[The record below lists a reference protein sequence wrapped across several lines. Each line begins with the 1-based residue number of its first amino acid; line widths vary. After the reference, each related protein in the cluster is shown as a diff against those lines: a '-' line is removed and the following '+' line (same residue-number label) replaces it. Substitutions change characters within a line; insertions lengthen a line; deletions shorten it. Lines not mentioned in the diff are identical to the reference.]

1 MSRPVDLPSE
11 HLPAPRVREMPA
23 AVPLRR
29 MLGPGVILVGLS
41 IGSGEFVLWPRLTAD
56 YGFAVFW
63 ACLVGVTMQFFLNM
77 EIERYTLATGESAVT
92 GFLRL
97 WKGFGWVFLA
107 CGTIPWIWPGWA
119 TGAAVESLQSVLV
132 AAVFVLVIA
141 LAWQVVGADSLAA
154 LAAGSVRFGH
164 VPDGIE
170 LPVLLGALAFAGAGG
185 TGNLAQSNYIKDKG
199 YGMGRYIGR
208 ITSPF
213 TGREEAESEL
223 GIVFEGD
230 AEDLA
235 RWRAWWRR
243 ANVEHALSFY
253 LLCVASLVLFCLI
266 THALL
271 GEAGG
276 ASAGFGF
283 IQDQA
288 AVLETRFGAAARH
301 GFLWAGIA
309 VLLSTEIG
317 ILDAVTRV
325 VVDLLKVGWLLDD
338 ERATPSRLYAIVLW
352 TLIGFGVL
360 VLAAGF
366 ERPLQLIVLSAS
378 LNAFV
383 MFLYS
388 GLLVWLGL
396 RVYRGPLR
404 PSLFRLLALGAAF
417 LFFGYFSILTVLD
430 RVAG

>member
-1 MSRPVDLPSE
+1 M
-11 HLPAPRVREMPA
+11 
-23 AVPLRR
+23 
-29 MLGPGVILVGLS
+29 
-41 IGSGEFVLWPRLTAD
+41 
-56 YGFAVFW
+56 
-63 ACLVGVTMQFFLNM
+63 
-77 EIERYTLATGESAVT
+77 
-92 GFLRL
+92 
-97 WKGFGWVFLA
+97 
-107 CGTIPWIWPGWA
+107 
-119 TGAAVESLQSVLV
+119 
-132 AAVFVLVIA
+132 
-141 LAWQVVGADSLAA
+141 
-154 LAAGSVRFGH
+154 
-164 VPDGIE
+164 
-170 LPVLLGALAFAGAGG
+170 
-185 TGNLAQSNYIKDKG
+185 
-199 YGMGRYIGR
+199 
-208 ITSPF
+208 
-213 TGREEAESEL
+213 
-223 GIVFEGD
+223 
-230 AEDLA
+230 
-235 RWRAWWRR
+235 
-243 ANVEHALSFY
+243 
-253 LLCVASLVLFCLI
+253 
-266 THALL
+266 
-271 GEAGG
+271 
-276 ASAGFGF
+276 
-283 IQDQA
+283 
-288 AVLETRFGAAARH
+288 
-301 GFLWAGIA
+301 AGIA